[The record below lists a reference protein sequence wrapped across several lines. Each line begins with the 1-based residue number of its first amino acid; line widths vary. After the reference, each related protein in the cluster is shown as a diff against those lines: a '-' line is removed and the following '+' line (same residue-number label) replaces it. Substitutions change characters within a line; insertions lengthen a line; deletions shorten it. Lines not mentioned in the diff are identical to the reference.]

1 MTVPDPD
8 LMSWESEGSGES
20 LEEWSL
26 ISGQVFSKLIRHYR
40 RRLRSVILAKGDK
53 GYE

>member
-26 ISGQVFSKLIRHYR
+26 IRCSPNSSGIIGGDSDLLSWQKEI
-40 RRLRSVILAKGDK
+40 AKSI
-53 GYE
+53 